1 MYKVVKKSRAI
12 QSFIILAALFAMF
25 TIFPLRMWKENIP
38 STSNQILAGSSDSI
52 CDDYMLQRFIAQY
65 DHLGTINLYVVD
77 FENGWNRDE
86 RVDSFIFRMLDSDM
100 EIMFEEKID
109 MRFCDIPGFCTVYIN
124 EEVEVGRDY
133 YFFLQGMDGSR
144 VWFGL
149 EETEKAGTPYVSR
162 LIYNYD
168 ELEGYNIIGNYNY
181 TVPLR
186 KEKVFLYDAIL
197 FAAALLL
204 VGAVEIYY
212 RMIGKDKLI
221 TVEKALRFAANC
233 LAGAG
238 LAYAL
243 WNISIRRFFSGN
255 PVDNV
260 FYTVGVLL
268 GFSALFYMINVRRDR
283 KGYIPLVKRFA
294 ASWQNVLQTIFIAAG
309 VWACC
314 NYMNGLYDI
323 HHRVAE
329 RQFIVFLALA
339 AIVMCERKEIFN
351 KLTIVYALV
360 ALGGTLWYR
369 SIYVDY
375 LAMDEW
381 DLRIL
386 RWGIGAVVLSGF
398 LLVNII
404 AQIVRVILR
413 KKKMAGISWWYG
425 AILALFFILITAF
438 RNTRWWTVTLAAAFT
453 LFYIRYALWD
463 KKMYFLQNICNGL
476 LLNFVAS
483 MLFAFARRPFLS
495 WIYPRFPFIFHTV
508 TVTAVYMTFI
518 MCAALIRLADRYK
531 KCFCVEREDRP
542 RGAEALRCIWK
553 ELLLFGMSG
562 TYMLFTASRTG
573 FLAVGVM
580 GAVALIFLA
589 IDART
594 EKLKHVAILVGMM
607 VFGVIWCFPW
617 IFTAQR
623 VVPALYSNIFRY
635 EVETFPDAIT
645 RGDEWDSMYYITV
658 ERFAEVFNNKI
669 FGIPESGSS
678 SYERSE
684 EYQKYRAKRYNNK
697 GEVVWEGGIDE
708 LYEEENGQTS
718 EGVQTAERSGNTAG
732 ADMTG
737 DGVSTPDRKLDII
750 GIKTEEERQAEEE
763 EAARREAEAKNS
775 KAEEIE
781 EATEEEPEEDMSV
794 YEKTEEYANGR
805 MDIFRAY
812 IGEMNLTGH
821 DEMGAILPN
830 GELAVHAHNIYLQV
844 AYDHG
849 LVVGVVFLLVGAA
862 SFVQGCIF
870 YKKRKRDIPCAALPA
885 AAIAAF
891 AVAGLVEWI
900 FHLCHPAGFILM
912 LVLAP
917 LLFDMGDKKDKANE
931 KR

>member
-1 MYKVVKKSRAI
+1 MYKVVKKSRAV
-12 QSFIILAALFAMF
+12 QSFIILAALFVMF

-38 STSNQILAGSSDSI
+38 SASNQILAGSSDSI
-52 CDDYMLQRFIAQY
+52 CEDYMLQRFIAQY

-133 YFFLQGMDGSR
+133 YFFLQGMNGSR

-149 EETEKAGTPYVSR
+149 EETENAGTPYVSR

-168 ELEGYNIIGNYNY
+168 ELEGYNIIGEYNY

-197 FAAALLL
+197 LAAAILLT
-204 VGAVEIYY
+204 GAVEVYY
-212 RMIGKDKLI
+212 RTIGKDKLI

-233 LAGAG
+233 LAGAA
-238 LAYAL
+238 LAYAV
-243 WNISIRRFFSGN
+243 WNISIRRFFSGKLM
-255 PVDNV
+255 DNI
-260 FYTVGVLL
+260 FYTVGILF
-268 GFSALFYMINVRRDR
+268 GFSVLFYIINVKRDR
-283 KGYIPLVKRFA
+283 QSYIPFVKKFA
-294 ASWQNVLQTIFIAAG
+294 SRWQNILQTIFIAAG

-339 AIVMCERKEIFN
+339 AIVMCEKKEIFN
-351 KLTIVYALV
+351 KLTIVYALA
-360 ALGGTLWYR
+360 ALGITLWYR

-386 RWGIGAVVLSGF
+386 RWGIAAVVLSGF
-398 LLVNII
+398 LLVNIL
-404 AQIVRVILR
+404 AQLVRIFLE
-413 KKKMAGISWWYG
+413 KKKITAISWWYG
-425 AILALFFILITAF
+425 AVLALFFVLIIVF

-463 KKMYFLQNICNGL
+463 KKAYLLQNICNGL
-476 LLNFVAS
+476 LLNFVVAMMFS
-483 MLFAFARRPFLS
+483 FARRPFLS
-495 WIYPRFPFIFHTV
+495 WVYPRFPFIFHTV

-518 MCAALIRLADRYK
+518 MCAALIRLTDRYK
-531 KCFCVEREDRP
+531 ECFCVEKADRP
-542 RGAEALRCIWK
+542 KGMEALRCIWK

-573 FLAVGVM
+573 FLAVAVM
-580 GAVALIFLA
+580 GVVTLIFLA
-589 IDART
+589 MDARA
-594 EKLKHVAILVGMM
+594 EKLKHIVMLVGMM
-607 VFGVIWCFPW
+607 VCGIVWCFPW

-623 VVPALYSNIFRY
+623 VVPALYGNIFKY
-635 EVETFPDAIT
+635 EVEVFPDAIT
-645 RGDEWDSMYYITV
+645 RGDEWDSMYYITI

-669 FGIPESGSS
+669 FGIKEKVSS

-697 GEVVWEGGIDE
+697 GEVVWEGSIDE
-708 LYEEENGQTS
+708 LYEEDSAE
-718 EGVQTAERSGNTAG
+718 TAEGMEGAAGEDTASGGERSSGRELN
-732 ADMTG
+732 
-737 DGVSTPDRKLDII
+737 II
-750 GIKTEEERQAEEE
+750 GTKTEEERQAEEE
-763 EAARREAEAKNS
+763 EAARREAEAKSS
-775 KAEEIE
+775 KP
-781 EATEEEPEEDMSV
+781 EEEKEPEEETIEDMSV

-812 IGEMNLTGH
+812 IGALNLEGH
-821 DEMGAILPN
+821 DEMGAVLPD

-849 LVVGVVFLLVGAA
+849 IVVGAMFLLVGAA

-870 YKKRKRDIPCAALPA
+870 YKKRRDRIPCAALPA

-891 AVAGLVEWI
+891 AMAGLVEWI
-900 FHLCHPAGFILM
+900 FHLCHPAGFTLM

-917 LLFDMGDKKDKANE
+917 LLFDMGEKKDKANE